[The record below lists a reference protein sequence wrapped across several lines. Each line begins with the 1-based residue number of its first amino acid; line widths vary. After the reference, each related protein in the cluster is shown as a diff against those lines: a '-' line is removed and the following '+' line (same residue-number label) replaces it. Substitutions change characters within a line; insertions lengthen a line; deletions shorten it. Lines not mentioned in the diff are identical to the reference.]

1 MQKDQL
7 LELRNKIVHSTQEIA
22 LKGTGSPVER
32 LQVLMSIIHDGEAST
47 EVLTRAFELA
57 QSIEG
62 DDDKLTS
69 LLDLLYAIDVKLGEE
84 EVSSESQPA
93 QDAPQPEQEHDQHEQ
108 HDQHGQ
114 DDQHN
119 QHDQYNNQ

>member
-1 MQKDQL
+1 MQRDQL

-32 LQVLMSIIHDGEAST
+32 LQVLMSIIHDGDAST

-84 EVSSESQPA
+84 EASSESQPA

-108 HDQHGQ
+108 HGQ

>member
-1 MQKDQL
+1 MQRDQL

-84 EVSSESQPA
+84 EASSESQPA

-108 HDQHGQ
+108 HGQ

>member
-7 LELRNKIVHSTQEIA
+7 LELRNRIVHSTQEIA

-84 EVSSESQPA
+84 EASSESQPA
-93 QDAPQPEQEHDQHEQ
+93 QDAPQPEQEHDQHDQ
-108 HDQHGQ
+108 HEQHGQ